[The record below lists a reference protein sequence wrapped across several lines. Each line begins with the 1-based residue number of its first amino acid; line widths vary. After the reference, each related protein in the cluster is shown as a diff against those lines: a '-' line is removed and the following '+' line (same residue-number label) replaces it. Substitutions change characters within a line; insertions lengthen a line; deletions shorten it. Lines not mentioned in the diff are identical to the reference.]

1 MNNRTNDQIVKSHLA
16 QTHTQTKSQ
25 ICRKDE
31 KVKCENYKK
40 PNVQMLRNV
49 KTEKR
54 CIGRVINMLPSSDN
68 TKSFANKIYNDLP
81 RPLDPIIINAE

>member
-1 MNNRTNDQIVKSHLA
+1 
-16 QTHTQTKSQ
+16 
-25 ICRKDE
+25 
-31 KVKCENYKK
+31 
-40 PNVQMLRNV
+40 MLRNV